1 MDPLDRQRLLDDL
14 AHEDEEIR
22 RLAVERLSLLPA
34 PEAVPCLVERLGDPS
49 WRVRKSAVER
59 LTAQDDASPAVRAL
73 VAALADGENSGRRN
87 AALEG
92 LTRFGNAA
100 VPALLEASHA
110 PDVDVRKQVVDA
122 LGAIGASSAAE
133 RLIQLLDDADPNVR
147 AAAAEALGALGT
159 QGVETR
165 LLGCVERDPEPLV
178 RLSALRSLAKLRSS
192 LPVARLQAALADPL
206 LRPAAFAVLGAS
218 DDPAAWEL
226 LVKGLSGPARSSR
239 EAAME
244 AIVSVA
250 SQAPPGEERRLAE
263 QLRERTRDASFL
275 SDALERVGSAP
286 LTTRLVLVQFLGLLG
301 RAECVLPLLEASADE
316 ALADLA
322 TNALAAE
329 GEVAE
334 AALESAWARL
344 DDALRLRACVLLGR
358 TSGPG
363 GEALLRRVL
372 SAADPHLRGA
382 AARALAERRSASALP
397 ALVAGLALATA
408 AEPMELAGEADEAAA
423 LEAAVVALVEGCPTP
438 LGDRAMALLEAHF
451 EGAAEGFR
459 LATARLLGR
468 FGGAHQVERVEL
480 LLSDPCAAVR
490 RAAVEALARIAPSRS
505 ELLRCTL
512 ADESPLVR
520 AGAAAALAASGD
532 PAAVADLA
540 ALSED
545 GDPRVASAA
554 LRALAVWARAAHDES
569 ARERALLLLSVG
581 LAHGG
586 VAALAALDALATL
599 GGPDAVALAFG
610 ALAAPDPEVV
620 EAAVACVG
628 RHGSREDL
636 GRLLA
641 CLEHPDWNVR
651 ARTVQVMQERR
662 FVRAM
667 PAILRRLEEERD
679 EFVREAALAALRT
692 LESH

>member
-22 RLAVERLSLLPA
+22 RLAVERLSLLPG

-59 LTAQDDASPAVRAL
+59 LTAHGDVSPAVRAL

-87 AALEG
+87 AALEA
-92 LTRFGNAA
+92 LTRFGDAA
-100 VPALLEASHA
+100 VPALLEASHD

-122 LGAIGASSAAE
+122 LGVIGAASAAE
-133 RLIQLLDDADPNVR
+133 RLIALLGDPDPNVR
-147 AAAAEALGALGT
+147 AAAAEALGALDAR
-159 QGVETR
+159 GVETP
-165 LLGCVERDPEPLV
+165 LLGCIDLDAEPLV
-178 RLSALRSLAKLRSS
+178 RLSALRSLAKLRSPV
-192 LPVARLQAALADPL
+192 PVARLQAALADPL

-218 DDPAAWEL
+218 DDPAAWETL
-226 LVKGLSGPARSSR
+226 LKGLSASSRSSR

-250 SQAPPGEERRLAE
+250 SQAAPGEERRLAE

-275 SDALERVGSAP
+275 PDALERLGSAP
-286 LTTRLVLVQFLGLLG
+286 LTTRFVLVQFLGLLG
-301 RAECVLPLLEASADE
+301 RVDCVLPLLEASADE
-316 ALADLA
+316 ALAELA

-334 AALESAWARL
+334 AALESAWLRL
-344 DDALRLRACVLLGR
+344 CEAPRLRACVLLGR
-358 TSGPG
+358 TSGPC
-363 GEALLRRVL
+363 GEALLRRAL
-372 SAADPHLRGA
+372 AAPDPRLRVV
-382 AARALAERRSASALP
+382 AARSLAERRSAAALP

-408 AEPMELAGEADEAAA
+408 AEPVELAGEADEATA
-423 LEAAVVALVEGCPTP
+423 LEAAIVALVEGCPTP

-468 FGGAHQVERVEL
+468 FGGPHHVERVEL
-480 LLSDPCAAVR
+480 LLSDPSAAVR
-490 RAAVEALARIAPSRS
+490 RAAVGALARIAPGRV
-505 ELLRCTL
+505 EALRCAL

-540 ALSED
+540 ALTED
-545 GDPRVASAA
+545 GEPRVAAAA
-554 LRALAVWARAAHDES
+554 LRALALWARAAGDEP

-586 VAALAALDALATL
+586 VAGLAALDALATL

-610 ALAAPDPEVV
+610 ALVSPDPELV

-628 RHGSREDL
+628 RHGGREDL

-641 CLEHPDWNVR
+641 CLEHPDWSVR